1 MHRAERERN
10 QLRAELD
17 DARTQIDHLQKSKG
31 SGKPSKEVEAQLG
44 ELQQRLEVRV
54 QHPSRASA
62 RPPFLL

>member
-1 MHRAERERN
+1 MIYTLHRAERERN

-31 SGKPSKEVEAQLG
+31 TGKPSKEVEAQLA

-54 QHPSRASA
+54 HAAA
-62 RPPFLL
+62 RT